1 MNAKQ
6 KKQRSLTNFLIPRW
20 TLKPDKKYRKSEIQ
34 TMQTTLEINDQ
45 LIAEA
50 AKLANTDNQSQVIE
64 MALSEFIKNH
74 APTIK
79 HDVRD
84 LVGKVSIDP
93 DYDYK
98 KLRIGEL

>member
-1 MNAKQ
+1 
-6 KKQRSLTNFLIPRW
+6 
-20 TLKPDKKYRKSEIQ
+20 
-34 TMQTTLEINDQ
+34 MQTTITINDK
-45 LIAEA
+45 LLEEA
-50 AKLANTDNQSQVIE
+50 IKLANTDNQSQLIE

-74 APTIK
+74 APTTK